1 MANCQEYDWLLTI
14 AAAWTVTVAV
24 ACMLLLQRLIH
35 HNTTVRLCC
44 GKPVSIG
51 AAAFCFMSTE
61 GASSVVLCTPVQ
73 HAVYGLLARH
83 CVRTQHCDSHVHP
96 ISMAQL
102 LGALICACGS
112 CTCHAGA
119 DALCRPRQLWRCQ
132 GMHAA
137 AARWHGHGFGHSAD
151 SAALYLGILPAAAA
165 ACRQAA
171 MASSC
176 VCT

>member
-1 MANCQEYDWLLTI
+1 MVVVVCCLANCQEYDWLLTI

-35 HNTTVRLCC
+35 HNTPVRLCC

-83 CVRTQHCDSHVHP
+83 CVRVRSIVIVMFTQS
-96 ISMAQL
+96 AWL
-102 LGALICACGS
+102 S
-112 CTCHAGA
+112 C
-119 DALCRPRQLWRCQ
+119 LVR
-132 GMHAA
+132 
-137 AARWHGHGFGHSAD
+137 
-151 SAALYLGILPAAAA
+151 
-165 ACRQAA
+165 
-171 MASSC
+171 
-176 VCT
+176 